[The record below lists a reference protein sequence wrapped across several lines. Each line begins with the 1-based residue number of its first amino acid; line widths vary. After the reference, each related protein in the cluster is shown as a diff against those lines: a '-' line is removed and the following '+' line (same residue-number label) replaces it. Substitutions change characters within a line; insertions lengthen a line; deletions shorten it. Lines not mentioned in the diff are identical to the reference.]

1 MARVLL
7 GAGRKYDSIVL
18 EADSRHL
25 MTDVWTSVGVV
36 VGLVAVG
43 ITGLWWLDPII
54 ALLVAA
60 NIVRTGVQL
69 LRRSF
74 AGLMD
79 VALPDDE
86 YEQVVEILARYEAQG
101 IQTHALR
108 TRQSGSRRFMTM
120 HVLVPGDWT
129 VQAAHTVVERLEAD
143 LNAALPALTIT
154 AHIEPLDD
162 PASWQDLD
170 LKTAGEDVDLG
181 GGVG

>member
-1 MARVLL
+1 M
-7 GAGRKYDSIVL
+7 
-18 EADSRHL
+18 E
-25 MTDVWTSVGVV
+25 
-36 VGLVAVG
+36 
-43 ITGLWWLDPII
+43 
-54 ALLVAA
+54 
-60 NIVRTGVQL
+60 
-69 LRRSF
+69 
-74 AGLMD
+74 
-79 VALPDDE
+79 
-86 YEQVVEILARYEAQG
+86 EILARYVAQG

-170 LKTAGEDVDLG
+170 LKTAGEGSRSSG
-181 GGVG
+181 GSTLTATSSPAPAPRAARGALCPCAGLLAQLTATLAAN